1 MKNKVF
7 KKNLLAD
14 YITVFDWNG
23 KIKKMYKVKGG
34 LLDLAVDEATN
45 IVYFVT
51 KDEEGEEVVGSFNM

>member
-1 MKNKVF
+1 LKNKVF